1 MDGVKGGDIVA
12 GTKTLFHSR
21 CIQALPELVL
31 ISRPG
36 SHNDDGNIGLLG
48 CFNGRGESGLVVAPA
63 LTSLSIVD
71 LSVRSDCRL
80 DASKRSD
87 ATILA
92 FVNNIV
98 SVLRQ
103 ESMSDISYQERGMK
117 CGLTFMNP
125 SAIGPMTAML
135 PDFFRGRMALWF
147 SKSTIDSLSRSR
159 ASFLASALLIRL
171 FHSLFGAAG
180 YGFSKRPISN
190 LTRSSRDTAVSTV
203 LISSLPDL
211 TSSGISWKLLFKY

>member
-1 MDGVKGGDIVA
+1 MDGLLVGDIVA
-12 GTKTLFHSR
+12 ATMALFYSR

-48 CFNGRGESGLVVAPA
+48 CLNGRGESGLIVAPA

-80 DASKRSD
+80 DAIKWGD

-92 FVNNIV
+92 LVNNIV

-103 ESMSDISYQERGMK
+103 ASMSDISYYKRIMK

-125 SAIGPMTAML
+125 
-135 PDFFRGRMALWF
+135 
-147 SKSTIDSLSRSR
+147 
-159 ASFLASALLIRL
+159 
-171 FHSLFGAAG
+171 
-180 YGFSKRPISN
+180 
-190 LTRSSRDTAVSTV
+190 
-203 LISSLPDL
+203 
-211 TSSGISWKLLFKY
+211 